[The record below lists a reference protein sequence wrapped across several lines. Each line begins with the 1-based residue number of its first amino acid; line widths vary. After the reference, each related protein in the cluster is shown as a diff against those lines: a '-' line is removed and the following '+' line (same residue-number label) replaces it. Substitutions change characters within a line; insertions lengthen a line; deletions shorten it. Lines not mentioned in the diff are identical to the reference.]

1 MMPGLLT
8 RMGLYEAL
16 IDLFDK
22 VNDTEEIKVETNI
35 PDDLE
40 RLDENKEI
48 MLYRIIQEVVNNTL
62 KHAQA
67 KNLEFSVARANGNL
81 EVLYK
86 DDGKGFDV
94 KEKLESKTI
103 GLKSIQSRVNFMNG
117 GVEIYSQPG
126 EGTKY
131 KFTIPIS

>member
-22 VNDTEEIKVETNI
+22 VNDTEEIKVATNI
-35 PDDLE
+35 PGDLE

-62 KHAQA
+62 KHAEA
-67 KNLEFSVARANGNL
+67 KNIEFSITKTNGNL
-81 EVLYK
+81 MVNYR
-86 DDGKGFDV
+86 DDGKGFIV
-94 KEKLESKTI
+94 EEKLESKTI

-117 GVEIYSQPG
+117 EVNILSKHG
-126 EGTKY
+126 EGTTY
-131 KFTIPIS
+131 IISIPF